1 MKDQPTKAISLPT
14 PKPENARIY
23 IATIAGGVAILLMIL
38 AEMKF
43 FGT

>member
-1 MKDQPTKAISLPT
+1 MNDQPIRIAALPEAL
-14 PKPENARIY
+14 PENGRIY
-23 IATIAGGVAILLMIL
+23 IAIVVGGAAILLMIL

>member
-1 MKDQPTKAISLPT
+1 M
-14 PKPENARIY
+14 KPEPAKAYQLPAPLPEIRQVYFAIVV
-23 IATIAGGVAILLMIL
+23 GGAAILLMIL

>member
-1 MKDQPTKAISLPT
+1 MKDQPAKITALPA
-14 PKPENARIY
+14 PLPENGRIY
-23 IATIAGGVAILLMIL
+23 FAIIVGGVIILLMIL

>member
-1 MKDQPTKAISLPT
+1 MRDSITKTTALAAPL
-14 PKPENARIY
+14 PENGRIY
-23 IATIAGGVAILLMIL
+23 FAIVAAGAAILIMIL